1 MTEVSTIGVDL
12 AKNVFQ
18 IHGAHADGSVAFR
31 KKVNRAQFLSFLAQQ
46 PRCVVA
52 MEACATAHSWGR
64 QIAELGHEV
73 KLIAP
78 IYVKPFV
85 KRQKNDAADAEA
97 IVEAA
102 SRPTMRFVAVKS
114 EAHQARA
121 MLFRTRQM
129 LVGQRTQVINALR
142 GHLAEFGVVAPK
154 GRVHLKALADAVTC
168 EEVDIPEMVRE
179 LGRQYLEQI
188 VTLDTHIAKLEEK
201 TRAASKSSKILKR
214 LQTAPGVGP
223 ITALAI
229 EAFAPA
235 MADFRCGRDFSAW
248 VGLVPRQHSTGGKSR
263 LGRTSKMGQ
272 RDIRKLL
279 IIGAMAVVRAALR
292 HGTPK
297 DTWLAKMLERKPRML
312 VAIAL
317 ANKMA
322 RTIWAMLTKEED
334 YRKPMVAA

>member
-12 AKNVFQ
+12 AKTVFHL
-18 IHGAHADGSVAFR
+18 HGAGADGSVVFR
-31 KKVNRAQFLSFLAQQ
+31 KKVNRAQFLKFLTLQ
-46 PRCVVA
+46 PRCMVA
-52 MEACATAHSWGR
+52 MEACATAHYWGR
-64 QIAELGHEV
+64 LISELGHEV
-73 KLIAP
+73 RLIAP

-114 EAHQARA
+114 EDHQARA

-142 GHLAEFGVVAPK
+142 GHLAEFGVIAPK
-154 GRVHLKALADAVTC
+154 GRVHLQRLADAVASY
-168 EEVDIPEMVRE
+168 EIALPQMVRD
-179 LGRQYLEQI
+179 LGNQYLAQI
-188 VTLDTHIAKLEEK
+188 ATLDTQIAKIEEK
-201 TRAASKSSKILKR
+201 TREASKSSKILRR

-223 ITALAI
+223 VTALAI
-229 EAFAPA
+229 EAFAPT
-235 MADFRCGRDFSAW
+235 MTDFRCGRDFSAW

-292 HGTPK
+292 HGTPA
-297 DTWLAKMLERKPRML
+297 DTWLAKMLDRKPRML

-334 YRKPMVAA
+334 YRNPTVAA